1 MQWLFGEW
9 KVTETYVGNPVM
21 AGAPL
26 LAVHS
31 MQVLTA
37 GSFMHAALL
46 WATAF
51 QHVVELQAHS
61 QFD

>member
-9 KVTETYVGNPVM
+9 KVMETYVGNPVM

-31 MQVLTA
+31 MQVPTA
-37 GSFMHAALL
+37 GCPCMLP
-46 WATAF
+46 
-51 QHVVELQAHS
+51 
-61 QFD
+61 